1 MGTPE
6 PSETAETGTNWL
18 LVVWWEKVWD
28 RRWRLAWAA
37 PLAVAAALV
46 MGEISR
52 LLETLATPDKF
63 TYTAAALTGWPGF
76 PPWENS
82 DRVHAVEAWNA
93 WAAVPAVNADR
104 LLRESKL
111 ECWLTTHIVLDWFL
125 FAPAYVLVLYL
136 VLHRMLD
143 FRTARKMPTAI
154 PFGLPGITVLVSS
167 LLVADWVETFF
178 TYVLVRAGAGS
189 IDAWAHAVAVLSAL
203 KWLLLGAVVFLG
215 TAVFAVDILP
225 DVLTRW
231 FIRWREGISLASRS
245 WTRHRVQLAVL
256 TVLAALI
263 ALPGGGPLEQ
273 VPDIQRAWVHD
284 RPWESLADIAGP
296 VVTLTVLCAALWV
309 AGRLALL
316 DGLAGQ
322 RKKARNSLEFLRLF
336 LGASIVLIVVWPLG
350 SVRLWDEPFSH
361 NAGALAIPVVLLAIT
376 VLGAFVTGGDPA
388 ARWVGHPC
396 ARAKV
401 ETIGRVLTIVPI
413 VIAGLGLVRAFAGP
427 VLLDQLVDTGV
438 GFGWILMWFVIG
450 LVVALVVPPLVYWL
464 LERAESALF
473 GNPGEATAKQLRRRN
488 RWPWTMGVVLLS
500 LVALVGLFTAFYP
513 IAMGAWL
520 RTLGALSLMFATV
533 VLAGALFIRRAES
546 REPYRAFRALRFR
559 FTPIWLP
566 ALAVLAT
573 QSMLDSSGVYHAVR
587 LHMGE
592 TSTDDGVPFSA
603 QDEFKE
609 WYAQAAACDN
619 GADDPQAIPMVLVAA
634 AGGGIRAAYWTSAA
648 MDRLTAAS
656 PCARSYTFGLSGVSG
671 GSLGLAAH
679 TLAGRKP
686 AGAKSSETVRELADE
701 DALSANIAALLYR
714 DGTHAFHGMNHIHNH
729 TIEDRAAVFERAWE
743 QTSPDEW
750 KRELSSVTLRDT
762 EWRPFLLMN
771 GTDVA
776 SGCRI
781 AVSAHRTTGVPLD
794 DERLRCKKP
803 NIADRGQFATATV
816 DAAAFNDA
824 ADCSTRDRGLRMST
838 AAHLSARFTY
848 VSPSGTMYRCART
861 GEGGPVVAS
870 SISSIDG
877 GYLEGSGMSALLE
890 FWSAVEPFVAAKNLE
905 VAAHN
910 LETAGPEKKLPYV
923 VPLVVLLDNHY
934 STKAPDPELKP
945 LDELDAPVTGYRART
960 TATRTET
967 VQQEALVRFTGAL
980 PGTTLK
986 VAPATPA
993 TPATRSFLVTP
1004 RTEPQIAAPLGWVL
1018 SDMSINSMDNQLKT
1032 LSEALD
1038 PSQNPGE
1045 DRLAAGQLFD
1055 LIRLLRE
1062 PMTLMPHGASGP
1074 RPLGR

>member
-6 PSETAETGTNWL
+6 PSETAEPAPNW

-52 LLETLATPDKF
+52 LLGTLATTDKF
-63 TYTAAALTGWPGF
+63 TYTAGALTGWPGF
-76 PPWENS
+76 LPWNNS
-82 DRVHAVEAWNA
+82 DRLHAVEAWTA
-93 WAAVPAVNADR
+93 WADAVPADSS
-104 LLRESKL
+104 LRESKL
-111 ECWLTTHIVLDWFL
+111 EFWLTAHIVLDGLL
-125 FAPAYVLVLYL
+125 FAPAYVLGLYL
-136 VLHRMLD
+136 VLHWMFD
-143 FRTARKMPTAI
+143 FRTARGTPTAI
-154 PFGLPGITVLVSS
+154 PFDLTGITVLVSA
-167 LLVADWVETFF
+167 LLLADWAETFF
-178 TYVLVRAGAGS
+178 TYFLVGPDAGN
-189 IDAWAHAVAVLSAL
+189 IEAWANAVTWLSAV
-203 KWLLLGAVVFLG
+203 KWGLLGTVVFLG
-215 TAVFAVDILP
+215 IAVFAVDILP
-225 DVLTRW
+225 GILTRW

-256 TVLAALI
+256 AVLAALI
-263 ALPGGGPLEQ
+263 VLPGGGPLEQ

-296 VVTLTVLCAALWV
+296 VVTLAVLCAALWV

-322 RKKARNSLEFLRLF
+322 RKQARSSLEFLRLF
-336 LGASIVLIVVWPLG
+336 LGVSIVLIVVWPLG
-350 SVRLWDEPFSH
+350 SVRVWNEPFSH

-376 VLGAFVTGGDPA
+376 VLGAFVTVGDPT
-388 ARWVGHPC
+388 ARWVGHPS

-413 VIAGLGLVRAFAGP
+413 VIAGLGLVRAFARP
-427 VLLDQLVDTGV
+427 VLLHQLVDTGV
-438 GFGWILMWFVIG
+438 DFDWIRMWFVIG
-450 LVVALVVPPLVYWL
+450 LVVALAVPPLTYWL
-464 LERAESALF
+464 LGRAEHALF
-473 GNPGEATAKQLRRRN
+473 GNPGEATAKQLQRRN

-500 LVALVGLFTAFYP
+500 LVVPVGLFTAFYP

-520 RTLGALSLMFATV
+520 RTLGALSLMLATV

-587 LHMGE
+587 LHAGE
-592 TSTDDGVPFSA
+592 ASTDDGTPFSA
-603 QDEFKE
+603 EGEFKE
-609 WYAQAAACDN
+609 WYTQAAACDN
-619 GADDPQAIPMVLVAA
+619 GAEDPQAIPMVLVAA

-679 TLAGRKP
+679 TLAGWKP
-686 AGAKSSETVRELADE
+686 DGTKSSETVRKLADE
-701 DALSANIAALLYR
+701 NALSANIAALLYR

-750 KRELSSVTLRDT
+750 KRGLSSATLRDT

-781 AVSAHRTTGVPLD
+781 AVSAHRTTGAPLD
-794 DERLRCKKP
+794 DERLRCKKA
-803 NIADRGQFATATV
+803 NIAARGQFATATV

-824 ADCSTRDRGLRMST
+824 ANCRTRNRGLRMST

-848 VSPSGTMYRCART
+848 VSPSGTMYRCVST
-861 GEGGPVVAS
+861 KGGPATVS

-877 GYLEGSGMSALLE
+877 GYLEGSGMAALLE

-905 VAAHN
+905 VAEHN
-910 LETAGPEKKLPYV
+910 GKAANPAERLPYV

-934 STKAPDPELKP
+934 STKAPDPEIKP

-960 TATRTET
+960 TAARTET
-967 VQQEALVRFTGAL
+967 LQQEALVRFTGPL
-980 PGTTLK
+980 PGTTLQ
-986 VAPATPA
+986 VAS
-993 TPATRSFLVTP
+993 ATRSFLVTP
-1004 RTEPQIAAPLGWVL
+1004 RREPQISAPLGWVL
-1018 SDMSINSMDNQLKT
+1018 SDMSINSMDSQLDT
-1032 LSEALD
+1032 LAESPD
-1038 PSQNPGE
+1038 PSLKPQV
-1045 DRLAAGQLFD
+1045 DSLAAGQLSE
-1055 LIRLLRE
+1055 LIQLLKE
-1062 PMTLMPHGASGP
+1062 PVTFVPHKAAPGP
-1074 RPLGR
+1074 RPLSR